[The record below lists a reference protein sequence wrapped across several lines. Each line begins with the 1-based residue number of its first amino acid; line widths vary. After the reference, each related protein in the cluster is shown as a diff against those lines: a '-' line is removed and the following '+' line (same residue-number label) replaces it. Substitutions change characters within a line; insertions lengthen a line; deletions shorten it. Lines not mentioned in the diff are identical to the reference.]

1 MHPETSR
8 GTLSFVLFGIPV
20 NIHPVSW
27 VMLAIIGG
35 GLGIDNK
42 DSLVRTLLFVAAGM
56 VTLLAHEFG
65 HALVGR
71 RVGAGPASVTI
82 AGLGGVTQHAYLPP
96 TRAGYFAM
104 VAAGPLASLAL
115 GLAAGLLFGLLIGH
129 PVAGL
134 VSALLFPLPE
144 FVPVPGAVLA
154 AVSEGLMQHP
164 LPPVALQGF
173 LVLLGICFWWTV
185 FNLFPIFPL
194 DGGKLLGT
202 LLHSDF
208 KACRVGLVFSALL
221 FFLAVLSG
229 SIFNMMITAWIAY
242 INFQYY
248 RALKQ

>member
-1 MHPETSR
+1 MYQETPR

-20 NIHPVSW
+20 SIHPVSW
-27 VMLAIIGG
+27 VMLALIGG

-42 DSLVRTLLFVAAGM
+42 DSLVQTLLFVAAGM
-56 VTLLAHEFG
+56 VALLAHEFG

-71 RVGAGPASVTI
+71 RVGAGAAAITI

-96 TRAGYFAM
+96 TRGGYFAM

-129 PVAGL
+129 PFAGL
-134 VSALLFPLPE
+134 LSAVLMPLPGIL
-144 FVPVPGAVLA
+144 PMPDIYLA
-154 AVSEGLMQHP
+154 ALADGLHTHP
-164 LPPVALQGF
+164 LNPT
-173 LVLLGICFWWTV
+173 LLRAFIILMGICFWWTV

-208 KACRVGLVFSALL
+208 KACRAGLVFSAIL
-221 FFLAVLSG
+221 FILAALSG

-248 RALKQ
+248 RALKS